1 MKGLV
6 RIILA
11 IIAMAFVLAVFTD
24 YTPPASRAGS
34 LRLAGD
40 SRTQVMG
47 LPVVSVRQSGAHGWL
62 AMGQG
67 ATGVLV
73 IAQAGAG
80 VVAFTQVGVG
90 ALFGIGQ
97 GMFSLVAIG
106 QVGVGF
112 FAFVGQIGLGA
123 QAIGQA
129 VARRRPR
136 EYFDEVSDE
145 VSRLLSWSGR

>member
-1 MKGLV
+1 VKGLV

-11 IIAMAFVLAVFTD
+11 TIAMAFVLAVFTD
-24 YTPPASRAGS
+24 YTPPSRGAGTR
-34 LRLAGD
+34 RLSGD
-40 SRTQVMG
+40 SRTEVWG

-62 AMGQG
+62 SMGQG

-106 QVGVGF
+106 QLGVGF
-112 FAFVGQIGLGA
+112 FAFVGQIGLGT
-123 QAIGQA
+123 QAMGQA

-136 EYFDEVSDE
+136 EYFDEISE
-145 VSRLLSWSGR
+145 EISRLLSWSGR